1 MFEFV
6 TPARCGQ
13 ADAFDV
19 VRNIEIGIVAPP
31 GARQAGFD
39 ALAETAID
47 QKSLRQGSL
56 EPVDIHGAGQ
66 HQQADDHHP
75 VGWPIQAQPR
85 RVHRVHAL
93 TVCHVELSSSPAR
106 GERRNVGARSA
117 ARLLYEASVVQPIT
131 RVDCPIR
138 PTTRLDQCRCGCLLC
153 RLAISY
159 MIEPL
164 NHSSDKAK
172 CCLPAA
178 FGRSRISCKN
188 GDPHAP
194 HAPHVPHHP
203 GR

>member
-1 MFEFV
+1 MIAGDQRRRSESRMWQTGCLASASFRPVQAARSGGGAIGAIV
-6 TPARCGQ
+6 TG
-13 ADAFDV
+13 
-19 VRNIEIGIVAPP
+19 
-31 GARQAGFD
+31 
-39 ALAETAID
+39 
-47 QKSLRQGSL
+47 
-56 EPVDIHGAGQ
+56 
-66 HQQADDHHP
+66 
-75 VGWPIQAQPR
+75 
-85 RVHRVHAL
+85 RVHLCGGSPCSASEPRYGRPIHARLGSHVHPNKK
-93 TVCHVELSSSPAR
+93 EWR
-106 GERRNVGARSA
+106 RERRHAPHRR

-178 FGRSRISCKN
+178 SRRLGRSRISCEN